1 MAVPTGSGT
10 ETIHAHSF
18 EDVDAIQ
25 TLIYGVQHHVY
36 TVLSIIVYCEVL
48 NATTDY
54 GYLQTKGYGAHY
66 SSGQT
71 GMTMRFARFNIQVGE
86 TYVWNDKFSF
96 NGYEPS
102 GTAVMSAA
110 VQILNAA
117 QGGSADAELQFTMTS
132 ADSGGQNYDVHIT
145 YLDQDWT

>member
-10 ETIHAHSF
+10 ETIHSHFF

-36 TVLSIIVYCEVL
+36 TVLSIIVYC
-48 NATTDY
+48 NALDATSDNGT
-54 GYLQTKGYGAHY
+54 LQIKTYDNHT
-66 SSGQT
+66 SSGT
-71 GMTMRFARFNIQVGE
+71 GSTMILARFNPQVGE

-132 ADSGGQNYDVHIT
+132 ADSGGQDYDVGIT
-145 YLDQDWT
+145 YLDQDWS

>member
-10 ETIHAHSF
+10 ETLHSHSF
-18 EDVDAIQ
+18 ADVDAGQ
-25 TLIYGVQHHVY
+25 TLIFGVQHHVY
-36 TVLSIIVYCEVL
+36 TVLSIIVFC
-48 NATTDY
+48 NALDAITDV
-54 GYLQTKGYGAHY
+54 GYIDIKTYDNHGGG
-66 SSGQT
+66 SGQT
-71 GMTMRFARFNIQVGE
+71 MRITEFNLQAY
-86 TYVWNDKFSF
+86 TTFVWNDKFSF

-102 GTAVMSAA
+102 GSAAMSAA

-132 ADSGGQNYDVHIT
+132 ADGGGQDYDVHIT

>member
-10 ETIHAHSF
+10 ETLHSHLF
-18 EDVDAIQ
+18 MNVDAAQ
-25 TLIYGVQHHVY
+25 TLIFGVQHHVY
-36 TVLSIIVYCEVL
+36 TVLSVIVYCNVL
-48 NATTDY
+48 NATTDF
-54 GYLQTKGYGAHY
+54 GYLQLKGYNNHEGA
-66 SSGQT
+66 SGDNM
-71 GMTMRFARFNIQVGE
+71 GIARFNIQVGE

-117 QGGSADAELQFTMTS
+117 QGGSADAELIFDQTHATDDF
-132 ADSGGQNYDVHIT
+132 DVTVT

>member
-10 ETIHAHSF
+10 ETLHSHFF
-18 EDVDAIQ
+18 EDVDATQ

-48 NATTDY
+48 NATTDF
-54 GYLQTKGYGAHY
+54 GYLQLKTYDNHSA
-66 SSGQT
+66 SGT
-71 GMTMRFARFNIQVGE
+71 GSTMIFARFNPQVGE

-132 ADSGGQNYDVHIT
+132 ADGGGQNYDVHIT

>member
-10 ETIHAHSF
+10 ETLHSHAF
-18 EDVDAIQ
+18 ADVDAVQ

-36 TVLSIIVYCEVL
+36 TVLSIIVYCNAL
-48 NATTDY
+48 NATTDF
-54 GYLQTKGYGAHY
+54 GYIDFKSYDNHAG
-66 SSGQT
+66 SSGANIR
-71 GMTMRFARFNIQVGE
+71 MARFNPQVGE

-117 QGGSADAELQFTMTS
+117 QGGSADAELQFYMTHAS
-132 ADSGGQNYDVHIT
+132 DDYDVLLT

>member
-10 ETIHAHSF
+10 ETIHSHFF

-36 TVLSIIVYCEVL
+36 TVLSIIVYCNAL
-48 NATTDY
+48 DATTDF
-54 GYLQTKGYGAHY
+54 GYIQIKTYDNHT
-66 SSGQT
+66 SSGT
-71 GMTMRFARFNIQVGE
+71 GSTMILARFNPQVGE

-132 ADSGGQNYDVHIT
+132 ADSGGQDYDVGIT
-145 YLDQDWT
+145 YLDQDWS

>member
-10 ETIHAHSF
+10 ETLHAHSF

-36 TVLSIIVYCEVL
+36 TVLSIIVFCNAVD
-48 NATTDY
+48 ATTD
-54 GYLQTKGYGAHY
+54 KGYIDLKTYDNHGGG
-66 SSGQT
+66 SGQS
-71 GMTMRFARFNIQVGE
+71 MRITEFNLQAYE
-86 TYVWNDKFSF
+86 TFVWNDKFSF

-102 GTAVMSAA
+102 GSAAMSAA

-117 QGGSADAELQFTMTS
+117 QGGSADQELIFSMTNA
-132 ADSGGQNYDVHIT
+132 ADDYNITVT
-145 YLDQDWT
+145 YLDQDWS

>member
-10 ETIHAHSF
+10 ETLHAHSF

-36 TVLSIIVYCEVL
+36 TVLSIIVYCEAVD
-48 NATTDY
+48 AVADV
-54 GYLQTKGYGAHY
+54 GILQMKTYDNHAGV
-66 SSGQT
+66 SGE
-71 GMTMRFARFNIQVGE
+71 TMQIAKFNLAAGE

-132 ADSGGQNYDVHIT
+132 ADSGGQNYDVHVT

>member
-10 ETIHAHSF
+10 ETIHSHFF

-36 TVLSIIVYCEVL
+36 TVLSIIVYCNAL
-48 NATTDY
+48 DATTDF
-54 GYLQTKGYGAHY
+54 GYIQIKTYDNHT
-66 SSGQT
+66 SSGT
-71 GMTMRFARFNIQVGE
+71 GSTMILARFNPQVGE

-132 ADSGGQNYDVHIT
+132 ADGGGQDYDVGIT

>member
-10 ETIHAHSF
+10 ETLHSHLF
-18 EDVDAIQ
+18 EDVDATQI
-25 TLIYGVQHHVY
+25 LIFGVQHHVY
-36 TVLSIIVYCEVL
+36 TVLSIIVYCNAL
-48 NATTDY
+48 DATTDF
-54 GYLQTKGYGAHY
+54 GYIQIKTYDNHT
-66 SSGQT
+66 SSGT
-71 GMTMRFARFNIQVGE
+71 GSTMILARFNPQVGE

-132 ADSGGQNYDVHIT
+132 ADSGGQDYDVGIT

>member
-10 ETIHAHSF
+10 ETVHSHLF
-18 EDVDAIQ
+18 EDVDGSQ

-36 TVLSIIVYCEVL
+36 TVLSIIVYCNAL
-48 NATTDY
+48 NATTDF
-54 GYLQTKGYGAHY
+54 GIIWMKGYDNHGGA
-66 SSGQT
+66 SGQT
-71 GMTMRFARFNIQVGE
+71 MALARFNIQVGE

-117 QGGSADAELQFTMTS
+117 QGGSADQELQFTQTDV
-132 ADSGGQNYDVHIT
+132 ADDFDIIVT

>member
-10 ETIHAHSF
+10 ETLHSHAF
-18 EDVDAIQ
+18 EDVDAAQ

-36 TVLSIIVYCEVL
+36 TVLSVIVHCIAL
-48 NATTDY
+48 NATTDF
-54 GYLQTKGYGAHY
+54 GYIQLKTYDNHAGA
-66 SSGQT
+66 SGQN
-71 GMTMRFARFNIQVGE
+71 MSLARFNIQVGE

-117 QGGSADAELQFTMTS
+117 QGGSADAELQFAMTH
-132 ADSGGQNYDVHIT
+132 ATDDYNIGIT
-145 YLDQDWT
+145 YLDQDWS

>member
-10 ETIHAHSF
+10 ETLHSHMF
-18 EDVDAIQ
+18 EDVDATQ

-36 TVLSIIVYCEVL
+36 TVLSITVFCNVL
-48 NATTDY
+48 NATTDTGQIQLE
-54 GYLQTKGYGAHY
+54 GYDAHS
-66 SSGQT
+66 SSGT
-71 GMTMRFARFNIQVGE
+71 GSNIKIARFNIQAGE

-117 QGGSADAELQFTMTS
+117 QGGSADAELQFGQTS
-132 ADSGGQNYDVHIT
+132 TTDDYNIGVT
-145 YLDQDWT
+145 YLDQDWS

>member
-10 ETIHAHSF
+10 ETLHAHSF
-18 EDVDAIQ
+18 EDVDAAQ

-36 TVLSIIVYCEVL
+36 TVLSIIVYCNVL
-48 NATTDY
+48 NATTDF
-54 GYLQTKGYGAHY
+54 GYLNMVHYDNHGGASTQTMYL
-66 SSGQT
+66 
-71 GMTMRFARFNIQVGE
+71 ARFNIQVGE

-102 GTAVMSAA
+102 GTATMSDA
-110 VQILNAA
+110 VQLLNAA
-117 QGGSADAELQFTMTS
+117 QGGSTNGLLQFKQ
-132 ADSGGQNYDVHIT
+132 DSVTDDYDITLT

>member
-10 ETIHAHSF
+10 ETIHSHFF

-36 TVLSIIVYCEVL
+36 TVLSIIVYCNAL
-48 NATTDY
+48 DATTDF
-54 GYLQTKGYGAHY
+54 GYIQIKTYDNHT
-66 SSGQT
+66 SSGT
-71 GMTMRFARFNIQVGE
+71 GSTMILARFNPQVGE

-117 QGGSADAELQFTMTS
+117 QGGAADAELQFTMTS
-132 ADSGGQNYDVHIT
+132 ADGGGQDYDVGIT

>member
-1 MAVPTGSGT
+1 MAVPTGAGT
-10 ETIHAHSF
+10 ETIHSHWF

-36 TVLSIIVYCEVL
+36 TVLSVIVYCNAL
-48 NATTDY
+48 DATTDF
-54 GYLQTKGYGAHY
+54 GYIQIKTYDNHT
-66 SSGQT
+66 SSGT
-71 GMTMRFARFNIQVGE
+71 GSTMILARFNPQVGE

-117 QGGSADAELQFTMTS
+117 QGGSADAELQFYMTHAS
-132 ADSGGQNYDVHIT
+132 DDYDVLIS

>member
-36 TVLSIIVYCEVL
+36 TVLSIIVYCEAL
-48 NATTDY
+48 DATTDFGFIQIKTY
-54 GYLQTKGYGAHY
+54 DNHSA
-66 SSGQT
+66 SGT
-71 GMTMRFARFNIQVGE
+71 GSTMQIARFNIQVGE

-145 YLDQDWT
+145 YLDQDWS

>member
-10 ETIHAHSF
+10 ETLHAHAF
-18 EDVDAIQ
+18 QDVDANQ
-25 TLIYGVQHHVY
+25 TMIFGVQHHVY
-36 TVLSIIVYCEVL
+36 TVLSIIVYCNVL
-48 NATTDY
+48 NATTDVFQVELKTY
-54 GYLQTKGYGAHY
+54 DNHAG
-66 SSGQT
+66 SSGVE
-71 GMTMRFARFNIQVGE
+71 MVMFKSNIQVGE

-117 QGGSADAELQFTMTS
+117 QGGSADAELQLTQTH
-132 ADSGGQNYDVHIT
+132 ATDDYDVLVT
-145 YLDQDWT
+145 YLDQDWS

>member
-36 TVLSIIVYCEVL
+36 TVLSIIVYCNAL
-48 NATTDY
+48 DATTDF
-54 GYLQTKGYGAHY
+54 GYIQIKTYDNHT
-66 SSGQT
+66 SSGT
-71 GMTMRFARFNIQVGE
+71 GSTMILARFNPQVGE

-132 ADSGGQNYDVHIT
+132 ADGGGQDYDVGIT
-145 YLDQDWT
+145 YLDQDWS

>member
-18 EDVDAIQ
+18 EDVDATQ
-25 TLIYGVQHHVY
+25 TLIYGAQHHVY
-36 TVLSIIVYCEVL
+36 TVLSIIVYCEAL
-48 NATTDY
+48 DATTDEGRILLKTY
-54 GYLQTKGYGAHY
+54 DNHS
-66 SSGQT
+66 SSGS
-71 GMTMRFARFNIQVGE
+71 GSTMFICKFVIQVGE
-86 TYVWNDKFSF
+86 TFVWNDKFSF

-117 QGGSADAELQFTMTS
+117 QGGSADAELQLSQTHTNDNF
-132 ADSGGQNYDVHIT
+132 DVFIT
-145 YLDQDWT
+145 YIDADFS